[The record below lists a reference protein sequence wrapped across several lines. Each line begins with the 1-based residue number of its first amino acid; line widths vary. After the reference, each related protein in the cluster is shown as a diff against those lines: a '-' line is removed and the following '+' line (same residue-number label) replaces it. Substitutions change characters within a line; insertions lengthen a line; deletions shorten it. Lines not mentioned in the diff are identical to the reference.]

1 MNIMSWNCRGL
12 GNPWTVQALKR
23 VIKKEDPSL
32 VFLMETKLIVEE
44 MKNVQR
50 EIGWSQGI
58 VVASEG
64 RSGGLALLWKSNV
77 KVTVRFINRW
87 YIDALIDSGGDIG
100 EWRLTGFY
108 GNPSTHRR
116 VESWETLKCLRQQTN
131 KPWACIGDFNEILSV
146 NEKVGGRDRSSRQM
160 EIFRDCLDIT
170 GLMDLGYTGSWFTWA
185 VERRDY
191 GCIRERIDRAL
202 GSLEWRRKFPRA
214 KLYHVAN
221 SASDH
226 CVLLLQLDQA
236 PRQTKGRAKIFR
248 FESMWLK
255 HDQCEGVVK
264 EAWEAGLWMQ
274 GTNPIEGCLESCRRA
289 LSRWNS
295 QVFGHVGQNI
305 ERMQRE
311 LQLLESQAIGLSNQA
326 QIGETRKNLNKL
338 YAIEEDMW
346 H

>member
-64 RSGGLALLWKSNV
+64 RSGGLALLWKPDV

-87 YIDALIDSGGDIG
+87 YIDAVIDSGGDIG

-108 GNPSTHRR
+108 GNPSTHKRT
-116 VESWETLKCLRQQTN
+116 ESWETLKGLGQQTN
-131 KPWACIGDFNEILSV
+131 KVWACIGDFNEILSV
-146 NEKVGGRDRSSRQM
+146 NEKEGGGDRSNRQM
-160 EIFRDCLDIT
+160 ANFRDCLDVT
-170 GLMDLGYTGSWFTWA
+170 GLIDLGYTSSWFTWA
-185 VERRDY
+185 VDRRDY

-202 GSLEWRRKFPRA
+202 GTLEWRRKFPRA

-221 SASDH
+221 PALDH
-226 CVLLLQLDQA
+226 YVLLLRLDQA
-236 PRQTKGRAKIFR
+236 SRQTKGRAKLFH

-255 HDQCEGVVK
+255 HNQCEGVVK
-264 EAWEAGLWMQ
+264 EAWESELWMQ
-274 GTNPIEGCLESCRRA
+274 RTNPIEGCLENCRRA
-289 LSRWNS
+289 LTRWNS

-305 ERMQRE
+305 ERLQRA
-311 LQLLESQAIGLSNQA
+311 LQLLDSHAVGLLNQT